1 MRTYRRGVY
10 KFLCVHGYIILLPSC
25 TMFDRAN
32 SMSSLA
38 RLYASSSRV
47 EVLERSSR
55 VRVLERS
62 STSTSARVLECEG
75 SDLRVKLE
83 YECSSARVS
92 HIETSI
98 QYLQCTCNSESPFQ
112 IVESSRS

>member
-10 KFLCVHGYIILLPSC
+10 KFLCVHGYIILVPLC
-25 TMFDRAN
+25 AMFDRSN
-32 SMSSLA
+32 SNVKL
-38 RLYASSSRV
+38 ASSSRV

-62 STSTSARVLECEG
+62 STSMSARVLECEG

-92 HIETSI
+92 HIETR
-98 QYLQCTCNSESPFQ
+98 E
-112 IVESSRS
+112 